1 MITICI
7 GSIKEGDNDQEGDN
21 DLGSDNNLRS
31 YDKDQRRCRTLKIA
45 ERRGDRDVSKIMTY
59 VDGS

>member
-7 GSIKEGDNDQEGDN
+7 GSIKEGDNNQEGDN
-21 DLGSDNNLRS
+21 NLGSDNNLRS
-31 YDKDQRRCRTLKIA
+31 YDKDQRRCRAPKIA
-45 ERRGDRDVSKIMTY
+45 ERRGDGDVSEIMTY